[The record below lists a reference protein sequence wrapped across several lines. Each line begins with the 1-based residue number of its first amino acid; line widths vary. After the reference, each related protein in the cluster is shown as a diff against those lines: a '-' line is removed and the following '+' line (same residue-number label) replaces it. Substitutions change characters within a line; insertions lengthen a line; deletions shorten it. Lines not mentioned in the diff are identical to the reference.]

1 MKPKGCPFGYALTQ
15 ELIDSMGKRES
26 FLETERQGSHTFG
39 LNSRPKKQVSKGSQ
53 NASAPDC
60 LGAEIPDAF
69 LYPSPSKPGG

>member
-15 ELIDSMGKRES
+15 ELIDSMEKRE
-26 FLETERQGSHTFG
+26 FL
-39 LNSRPKKQVSKGSQ
+39 SREGRSGPSDANVRSRSKKQVSKGSQ